1 MARLK
6 DPLKRQ
12 LILDSALDLM
22 ARRGYHGVSV
32 KDIAKEAD
40 ISLGSM
46 YTYFDSKEQLVN
58 ELYRHWKGVFTQFV
72 GLAPR
77 EEPQKP
83 LAAIPEE
90 STRTAHKHL
99 CRQLGG
105 FMQTYPKAF
114 QFLEAQFHAEY
125 LDSESLA
132 LEESITTGAIEFYG
146 TVMGGAVDQAHAQMI
161 VSASY
166 GAFIQVFKASQAGM
180 LNLTPELIDRLEI
193 VVWQMLRTS
202 LIHRTA

>member
-6 DPLKRQ
+6 DPFKRQ

-22 ARRGYHGVSV
+22 ARRGYHAVSV
-32 KDIAKEAD
+32 KDIAKEAE

-46 YTYFDSKEQLVN
+46 YTYFESKEQLVN
-58 ELYRHWKGVFTQFV
+58 ELYRHWKGVFTRFV
-72 GLAPR
+72 GLAS
-77 EEPQKP
+77 
-83 LAAIPEE
+83 PEDLPKTQVMTVDE
-90 STRTAHKHL
+90 ANRAAHKHL

-132 LEESITTGAIEFYG
+132 LEEAVTTGAIQFYG
-146 TVMGGAVDQAHAQMI
+146 SVMGGGADPAFAQMV

-166 GAFIQVFKASQAGM
+166 GAFIQVFKACQAGV
-180 LNLTPELIDRLEI
+180 LTMSPELIDRLEI

-202 LIHRTA
+202 LLQL